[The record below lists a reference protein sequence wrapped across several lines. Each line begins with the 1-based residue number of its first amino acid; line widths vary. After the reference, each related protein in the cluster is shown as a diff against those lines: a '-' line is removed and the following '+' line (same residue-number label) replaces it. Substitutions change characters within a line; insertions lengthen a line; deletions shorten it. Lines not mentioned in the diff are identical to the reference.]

1 MAYTE
6 ELKAW
11 LQSFTAL
18 IIPETKPPPSSD
30 PSVMDLDEPDSRP
43 GAAASLVAEIEERIT
58 ELQEILDEVE
68 SAIESSEVVSHAAY
82 IEEEISAARSKIRGK
97 ENGEQTAEGNVS
109 VAALQSAAD
118 DAQKKADI
126 QAEQVVLL
134 QEMNE
139 AQRSQNAELK
149 KQRDQN
155 QRLLDTVCCFSS
167 LSVKSSHMRF
177 QMQAQLDVF
186 QKQKEERAKQL
197 ALLAEQFSR
206 FAANPRKA
214 PPPVLDDDLRDR
226 VQTTVEGMIQG
237 EVVPALQIMG
247 TRFTE
252 AIERRMTSLQQ
263 SIQPA
268 VDQTNEI
275 CRRAEAIQIE
285 E

>member
-1 MAYTE
+1 
-6 ELKAW
+6 
-11 LQSFTAL
+11 
-18 IIPETKPPPSSD
+18 
-30 PSVMDLDEPDSRP
+30 
-43 GAAASLVAEIEERIT
+43 
-58 ELQEILDEVE
+58 
-68 SAIESSEVVSHAAY
+68 
-82 IEEEISAARSKIRGK
+82 
-97 ENGEQTAEGNVS
+97 
-109 VAALQSAAD
+109 
-118 DAQKKADI
+118 
-126 QAEQVVLL
+126 
-134 QEMNE
+134 MNE

-155 QRLLDTVCCFSS
+155 QRLLDTVGGFSS
-167 LSVKSSHMRF
+167 SSVKPSHMRF